1 MNLASYSDQQNVA
14 EVATAL
20 RGIAVFIFIFSRALG
35 YHVKKCDYS
44 AREGGYLER
53 KALGGERQ
61 KERGRERTR
70 AQPVTSHWCR
80 PSCSASHVKEVILDP
95 PVPDELLHT
104 ELNAGKI
111 HIYTCFILKRS
122 LLLLVGSKHP
132 LAHAKQEAEE
142 KSLTGECPSGS
153 HPRER
158 AGKLGWQSLC
168 PEGARTVITAVR
180 KHLALLLY

>member
-61 KERGRERTR
+61 REGEREHEPSQSPAIG
-70 AQPVTSHWCR
+70 AAPAAVPATS
-80 PSCSASHVKEVILDP
+80 K
-95 PVPDELLHT
+95 
-104 ELNAGKI
+104 K
-111 HIYTCFILKRS
+111 
-122 LLLLVGSKHP
+122 
-132 LAHAKQEAEE
+132 
-142 KSLTGECPSGS
+142 
-153 HPRER
+153 
-158 AGKLGWQSLC
+158 
-168 PEGARTVITAVR
+168 
-180 KHLALLLY
+180 